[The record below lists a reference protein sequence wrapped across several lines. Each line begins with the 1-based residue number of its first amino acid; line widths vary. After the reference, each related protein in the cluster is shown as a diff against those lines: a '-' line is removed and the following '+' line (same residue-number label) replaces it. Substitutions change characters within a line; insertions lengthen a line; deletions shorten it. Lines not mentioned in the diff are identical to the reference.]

1 MFFLLFSY
9 RIINHFPNHF
19 ELTRKD
25 LMVKNIKRYY
35 KEFQR
40 DFPSSPLPDIIPS
53 TYLLPGDYSLIVEE
67 FKKHSNAMWIMK
79 PSSRSQ
85 GKGIFIVTKLQQIKK
100 WSNATSTFSSSSNNI
115 KNSSSQN
122 NSSSQTSGSSSSS
135 NMNTNTGA
143 SNNLT
148 KEKDILKTEAYV
160 ISRYIDNPLL
170 IGGKKFDLRIY
181 VLVTSFRP
189 LKAYLYTHGFARFC
203 LAQYSHSLSDLDNP
217 LVHLTNVA
225 VQKHGEDYNDK
236 HGGKWHIRVSEKN
249 KIYFFNIVFKLFF
262 F

>member
-1 MFFLLFSY
+1 
-9 RIINHFPNHF
+9 
-19 ELTRKD
+19 
-25 LMVKNIKRYY
+25 MVKNIKRYY

-40 DFPSSPLPDIIPS
+40 DYPNFPVPDIIPP
-53 TYLLPGDYSLIVEE
+53 TYLLPADYSLIVEE

-79 PSSRSQ
+79 PTSRSQ

-100 WSNATSTFSSSSNNI
+100 WSSSSG
-115 KNSSSQN
+115 
-122 NSSSQTSGSSSSS
+122 GSSSSS
-135 NMNTNTGA
+135 S
-143 SNNLT
+143 SNAKSFSGNAGNSSAQT
-148 KEKDILKTEAYV
+148 SSSSSSSSSSNANNANNSTREKEILKTEAYV

-225 VQKHGEDYNDK
+225 VQKHGDDYNDK
-236 HGGKWHIRVSEKN
+236 HGGKWHVRVSIN
-249 KIYFFNIVFKLFF
+249 
-262 F
+262 